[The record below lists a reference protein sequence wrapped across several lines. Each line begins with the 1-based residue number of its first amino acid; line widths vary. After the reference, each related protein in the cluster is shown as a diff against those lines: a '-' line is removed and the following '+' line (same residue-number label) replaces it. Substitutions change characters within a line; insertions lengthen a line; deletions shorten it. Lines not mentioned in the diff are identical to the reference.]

1 MKLWY
6 YFNNFLPEPGI
17 LTRFYSEMV
26 KVKNSAKNVFNW
38 RVNISWTTSSK
49 TYKFWGILWREIN
62 NSLLEFGILTTF
74 GSKMVSVRKSIKNDF
89 NWRVN
94 ISQTAT
100 VKTSKFWAIIC
111 LEFVHDLRTEVHKK
125 CPNFSTLRMS
135 TLDLIHSVWKVSK
148 YGVNSGPYFPVFR
161 LNTEIYRVN
170 LRIQSETGKYGP
182 EMTPYLD
189 TFHAVPRKDKTQFKS
204 NISETT
210 DTRKVKFL
218 G

>member
-26 KVKNSAKNVFNW
+26 KVKNSTKNVFNW

-49 TYKFWGILWREIN
+49 TYKFWRILWREIN

-100 VKTSKFWAIIC
+100 VKASKFWAIIC
-111 LEFVHDLRTEVHKK
+111 VEFVHDLRTEVQKK
-125 CPNFSTLRMS
+125 CPNFSTLKMS
-135 TLDLIHSVWKVSK
+135 ALDLIQCVKSVQIRS
-148 YGVNSGPYFPVFR
+148 
-161 LNTEIYRVN
+161 
-170 LRIQSETGKYGP
+170 
-182 EMTPYLD
+182 
-189 TFHAVPRKDKTQFKS
+189 
-204 NISETT
+204 
-210 DTRKVKFL
+210 
-218 G
+218 